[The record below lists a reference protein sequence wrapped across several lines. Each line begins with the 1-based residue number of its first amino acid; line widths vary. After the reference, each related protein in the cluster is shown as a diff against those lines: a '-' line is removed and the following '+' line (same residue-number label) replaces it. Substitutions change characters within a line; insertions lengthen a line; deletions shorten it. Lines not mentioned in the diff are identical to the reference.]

1 MRASRCT
8 RSQVTR
14 CSWAGSDPLY
24 IAYHDFEWGTPTH
37 DDRKLFEFLILE
49 GFQAG
54 LSWLTILRKRENF
67 RAAFADWNWNRVAAF
82 SARDVRRLLAD
93 AGIVRNRL
101 KVSAAIANA
110 KAFIKVREELGSFDR
125 YLWSFTKGRTLRAKR
140 RARALNRIPTHSA
153 ESDALSKDLRSRGF
167 SFVGTTICYSF
178 MQAMGVVD
186 DHMAGCFRCR
196 PRVRT

>member
-1 MRASRCT
+1 MRAVRRTRPPVARCG
-8 RSQVTR
+8 
-14 CSWAGSDPLY
+14 WAGSDHLY
-24 IAYHDFEWGTPTH
+24 IAYHDTEWGRPTH

-54 LSWLTILRKRENF
+54 LSWLTILRKRGNF
-67 RAAFADWNWNRVAAF
+67 RTAFSGWNWNRVAAYN
-82 SARDVRRLLAD
+82 ARDVRRLLAD

-110 KAFIKVREELGSFDR
+110 RAFIKVRAEFGSFDR
-125 YLWSFTKGRTLRAKR
+125 YLWGFTGGRTLRPKR

-167 SFVGTTICYSF
+167 SFVGTTICYSY
-178 MQAMGVVD
+178 MQAMGLVD
-186 DHMAGCFRCR
+186 DHTAGCFRCR
-196 PRVRT
+196 SDVRL